1 MARLEIVSEDDD
13 KGGKR
18 RRRKE
23 SQARAVVIIFA
34 AISFLFLVVM
44 VKMNH
49 SKRNK
54 YVPSRI
60 RRANAAAAAAASH
73 DGQDKPK
80 VVHDSALLPLS
91 SDSLYNQLLI
101 PDLLGNYVSMD
112 KYRGMVTLIVNVACL

>member
-60 RRANAAAAAAASH
+60 RRANAAAASH
-73 DGQDKPK
+73 DGQHKPK

>member
-1 MARLEIVSEDDD
+1 MGRLDIVSEDDD

-23 SQARAVVIIFA
+23 SQARAALIIIA

-60 RRANAAAAAAASH
+60 RRANAAAAESH
-73 DGQDKPK
+73 DGQHNPK

>member
-1 MARLEIVSEDDD
+1 MGRLDIVSEDDD

-23 SQARAVVIIFA
+23 SQARAALIIIA

-60 RRANAAAAAAASH
+60 RRANAAAATSQ
-73 DGQDKPK
+73 DGQHNLK

>member
-1 MARLEIVSEDDD
+1 MARLDIVSEDDD

-60 RRANAAAAAAASH
+60 RRANAAAVAASH
-73 DGQDKPK
+73 DGQHNSK

-112 KYRGMVTLIVNVACL
+112 KYRGMVTLILNVACL